1 MTMPDEWQQ
10 RQSLLSR
17 RRFLQGTAGFASA
30 GLLAELASACGSSG
44 GSTGGSS
51 SQTSATAGGGT
62 PKRGGIVS
70 VAVGDAATSENL
82 DPQRTWNQN
91 HDYFYGPAVWETLVK
106 STPDWGIVPYLASSA
121 TPNHDSTVWTL
132 KMRPGV
138 KWHDGKPLTSRDAA
152 WSIKRILDPKQANP
166 IYGVLKPVLDAR
178 GIKTPDA
185 RTLEFH
191 LNYPHTLLPLVFA
204 QPGAEIVQDG
214 SDPSKYTAKTAVG
227 TGPFAV
233 KSFSAG
239 HSWELQRNP
248 NYWISGLPYL
258 NGMRGVATPDPTGM
272 VEAVTNGQSHIA
284 SSMNFSQVSSLQGTD
299 ATTFTVA
306 GSHDIYIIMD
316 TRVKPFGDNRVRQA
330 IKLAMNRE
338 TIMKAAY
345 LADSIGT
352 TDTPLPSNDTL
363 YPASLGIRAQNTAQA
378 KKLLAEAGYPN
389 GLSLELYT
397 GDLVGGMVD
406 MATAFAQTV
415 APAGI
420 KIKITQHPASTYFE
434 QVWLQRPFYV
444 SWITTR
450 HPVVRVPMTMTPDAA
465 WQETHLIDTP
475 TEAQLKKAVA
485 AHGAEQKQ
493 LIGEMLTWIADN
505 QGYACPAFANW
516 VFPMKKQL
524 RGVTWQ
530 TARTVDFTR
539 AYLA

>member
-1 MTMPDEWQQ
+1 MTTPGEWQA

-17 RRFLQGTAGFASA
+17 RRFLQGTASFASA
-30 GLLAELASACGSSG
+30 GLLAELAAACGSS

-51 SQTSATAGGGT
+51 SQSSSNAGGGT
-62 PKRGGIVS
+62 PRRGGIMS

-166 IYGVLKPVLDAR
+166 IYGVLKPVLGVN
-178 GIKTPDA
+178 GIKTPDPQ
-185 RTLEFH
+185 TLEFH

-214 SDPSKYTAKTAVG
+214 SDPSKYTAQTAVG

-233 KSFSAG
+233 KSFSPG

-248 NYWISGLPYL
+248 NYWIKGLPYL
-258 NGMRGVATPDPTGM
+258 DGMRGVSTPDPTGM

-299 ATTFTVA
+299 ATTFIVA

-345 LADSIGT
+345 LGDSIGT
-352 TDTPLPSNDTL
+352 TDTPLPSNDSL
-363 YPASLGIRAQNTAQA
+363 YPASLGIRAQDTAQA

-493 LIGEMLTWIADN
+493 LIGEMLTWVADN